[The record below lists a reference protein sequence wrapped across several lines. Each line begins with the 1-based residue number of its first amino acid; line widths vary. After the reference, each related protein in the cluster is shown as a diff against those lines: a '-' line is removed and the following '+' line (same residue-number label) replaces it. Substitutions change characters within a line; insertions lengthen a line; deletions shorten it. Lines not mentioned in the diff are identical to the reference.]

1 MSFFRNECTRVHPP
15 PAPIST
21 GWHTAPGEKLM
32 KGDESIDRRS
42 RRFLSTPDFA
52 VTPDF
57 ALTPEQ
63 RRASLEADFFDQ

>member
-42 RRFLSTPDFA
+42 RRFLSTP
-52 VTPDF
+52 
-57 ALTPEQ
+57 EQ